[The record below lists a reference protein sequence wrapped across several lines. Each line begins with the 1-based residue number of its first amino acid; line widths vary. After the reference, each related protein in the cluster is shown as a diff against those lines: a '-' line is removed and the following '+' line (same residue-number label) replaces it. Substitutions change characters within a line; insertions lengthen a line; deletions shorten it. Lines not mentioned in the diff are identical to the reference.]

1 MNINDYINSGIL
13 ELYVAGQLSET
24 ESKEVYDLMLKHPE
38 VLKEVLEI
46 EAAIVKLTAS
56 VSPKKDISFNTIK
69 GRLNNNSTTGK
80 VISLNRSKTK
90 LFRLGSCCS
99 ISGWINLDY

>member
-46 EAAIVKLTAS
+46 EAA
-56 VSPKKDISFNTIK
+56 
-69 GRLNNNSTTGK
+69 
-80 VISLNRSKTK
+80 
-90 LFRLGSCCS
+90 
-99 ISGWINLDY
+99 